1 MPATQV
7 FGWACLGGAVAAVVA
22 FVLPVLSSSAI
33 HQKLQFNRDG
43 LIAMAIIVIALAL
56 IAGVVALIPHIT
68 TRGAALEYGLGVN
81 GIIKGNSVSSFV
93 SNGVARF
100 RSQMDFDETKLQ

>member
-81 GIIKGNSVSSFV
+81 GIIKGIASM
-93 SNGVARF
+93 GVEAFPKRNI
-100 RSQMDFDETKLQ
+100 SDPPPEAAA